1 MIRTGWT
8 DEGID
13 MRVLVSAASRHGST
27 REIAGVIATTLDR
40 AGFDCDHIDP
50 TDIADAGHYDA
61 VVVGSAIYMGQWL
74 SEARDLLERIE
85 TQVSTKP
92 LWLFS
97 SGLSES
103 PRTRGSAAPVGGSR
117 LERLRPDGH
126 QHFSGKLD
134 VLQLSLAER
143 AAILAARGTYGD
155 ARDMDTVAEW
165 AASIGRTLT
174 ASVHP
179 V

>member
-1 MIRTGWT
+1 MRT

-13 MRVLVSAASRHGST
+13 MRVLVSAASKHGST
-27 REIAGVIATTLDR
+27 KEIAAVIAKTLDR
-40 AGFDCDHIDP
+40 AGFDCDHIAP
-50 TDIADAGHYDA
+50 TDIEDTGHYDA
-61 VVVGSAIYMGQWL
+61 VVIGSAIYMGQWMG
-74 SEARDLLERIE
+74 EARDLLERIE
-85 TQVSTKP
+85 PQVGSKP
-92 LWLFS
+92 VWLFS

-103 PRTRGSAAPVGGSR
+103 PRTRGSAPPVGGSR
-117 LERLRPDGH
+117 IENLSLRGH

-155 ARDMDTVAEW
+155 ARDMDAVSEW
-165 AASIGRTLT
+165 AGTIARELS
-174 ASVHP
+174 ASVQP